1 MSPDILKIIGP
12 SILTFF
18 IGIFITPAFTRN
30 FYKYKMWKRS
40 ARTENLDGVSA
51 DFSKIHNTEHEVS
64 TPRVGGMIIWVS
76 VALAVALIFALSR
89 LFPDGLFG
97 GAESIFGQLNFFS
110 RSQTV
115 VPLGAFF
122 LAAIIGLMDDFLQ
135 IFGQGSYA
143 KDPLIYR
150 KIKILFVTLIA
161 LAIGFWFH
169 YKLDFSSIHIP
180 FGGAWELGRWFIPLF
195 VVVMLGTFSSSV
207 IDGLDGL
214 AGGVLAS
221 CFSAYAVIAFLG
233 HQYDIAALSGAIA
246 GGTLAFLWF
255 NVPPAR
261 FYMGE
266 SGMLALTVVL
276 SVIAFLTDAVLLLPL
291 IALPLV
297 ATSLSVILQVNVYKY
312 CGKRRVFRVA
322 PLHHHFQALG
332 WPREKVVMRYWIVSI
347 VCAFTGVIL
356 YVIS

>member
-1 MSPDILKIIGP
+1 MPIDTLKIIGP
-12 SILTFF
+12 TILTFF
-18 IGIFITPAFTRN
+18 IGIFITPAFTRY
-30 FYKYKMWKRS
+30 FYKYKMWKKS
-40 ARTENLDGVSA
+40 ARTDNVDGVS
-51 DFSKIHNTEHEVS
+51 DTFSKIHNTAHEVS

-76 VALAVALIFALSR
+76 VALTVALIYFLSK
-89 LFPDGLFG
+89 LFPGGLFG
-97 GAESIFGQLNFFS
+97 GEESIFTNLNFFS

-122 LAAIIGLMDDFLQ
+122 LAALIGLLDDLLQ

-150 KIKILFVTLIA
+150 KVKIAFVTLIGF
-161 LAIGFWFH
+161 AIASWFY
-169 YKLDFSSIHIP
+169 YKLDFISIHIP
-180 FGGAWELGRWFIPLF
+180 FGGDWTLGAWFIPVF
-195 VVVMLGTFSSSV
+195 VIVMLGTFSSSV

-221 CFSAYAVIAFLG
+221 CFAAYAVIAFLG
-233 HQYDIAALSGAIA
+233 NQYDISALSGAVA
-246 GGTLAFLWF
+246 GGILAFLWF
-255 NVPPAR
+255 NIPPAR

-266 SGMLALTVVL
+266 SGMLALTVL
-276 SVIAFLTDAVLLLPL
+276 LAVIAFLTDAVLLLPL

-297 ATSLSVILQVNVYKY
+297 ATALSVVIQVNVYKF
-312 CGKRRVFRVA
+312 GGHRRVFRVA

-332 WPREKVVMRYWIVSI
+332 WPREKVVMRYWVVSV